1 MRRSKSLFA
10 ASKKVFVG
18 GVNSPVRAFKSVGGT
33 PVFFRSGK
41 GAGVTD
47 VDGKSYVDYCLSWGP
62 MILGHAHP
70 EIEAAAR
77 KALKRGASFGAPTEA
92 ELRLGEAIRAALP
105 SMAKI
110 RMTSSGT
117 EAVMSALRTA
127 RAFTKRDLI
136 VKFVGCYHGHADS
149 LLVAAGSG
157 ALTLGR
163 PDSAGVPKAF
173 ARTTL
178 LLPYNDADAVK
189 RLFKR
194 YGRKIAAVIVEPVA
208 ANMGVIPPAEG
219 FLETLRTVTR
229 RYKSLLIFDEV
240 ITGFRLFYGGAQTVM
255 RIVPDLTCLGKI
267 IGGGFPIGAYG
278 GRREIMDLVA
288 PLGPVYQAGTLSGN
302 PVGTAAGLAALKVL
316 KRDRPYPRLANT
328 TAVLVE
334 ELRALAAMRGL
345 PLTINHVASM
355 FTVFFTG
362 REVNDFDS
370 AAASDARAYA
380 RFHRSLLQD
389 GVYFPPS
396 KFEAAMLSIRHGNAE
411 LERTLDAAARAFQR
425 L

>member
-10 ASKKVFVG
+10 ASKKVLVG

-41 GAGVTD
+41 GARITD

-105 SMAKI
+105 SMAKV

-117 EAVMSALRTA
+117 EAVMSALRVA
-127 RAFTKRDLI
+127 RAFTRRDLI

-194 YGRKIAAVIVEPVA
+194 FGRKIAAVIVEPVA

-219 FLETLRTVTR
+219 FLETLRAVTR

-240 ITGFRLFYGGAQTVM
+240 ITGF
-255 RIVPDLTCLGKI
+255 
-267 IGGGFPIGAYG
+267 
-278 GRREIMDLVA
+278 
-288 PLGPVYQAGTLSGN
+288 
-302 PVGTAAGLAALKVL
+302 
-316 KRDRPYPRLANT
+316 
-328 TAVLVE
+328 
-334 ELRALAAMRGL
+334 
-345 PLTINHVASM
+345 
-355 FTVFFTG
+355 
-362 REVNDFDS
+362 
-370 AAASDARAYA
+370 
-380 RFHRSLLQD
+380 
-389 GVYFPPS
+389 
-396 KFEAAMLSIRHGNAE
+396 
-411 LERTLDAAARAFQR
+411 
-425 L
+425 

>member
-10 ASKKVFVG
+10 ASKKVLVG

-41 GAGVTD
+41 GARVTD

-77 KALKRGASFGAPTEA
+77 KALKRGASFGAPTETA
-92 ELRLGEAIRAALP
+92 LRLGEAIRAALP
-105 SMAKI
+105 SMAKV
-110 RMTSSGT
+110 RLTSSGT
-117 EAVMSALRTA
+117 EAVMSALRVA

-136 VKFVGCYHGHADS
+136 VKFIGCYHGHADS

-157 ALTLGR
+157 ALALGR

-178 LLPYNDADAVK
+178 LLPYNDSDAVK
-189 RLFKR
+189 KLFKR
-194 YGRKIAAVIVEPVA
+194 CGRKIAAVIVEPVA
-208 ANMGVIPPAEG
+208 ANMGVIPPAED
-219 FLETLRTVTR
+219 FLETLRAVTR
-229 RYKSLLIFDEV
+229 RAKSLLIFDEV
-240 ITGFRLFYGGAQTVM
+240 ITGFRLFYGGAQTAM
-255 RIVPDLTCLGKI
+255 RIAPDLTCLGKI

-302 PVGTAAGLAALKVL
+302 PVGTAAGLATLKVL
-316 KRDRPYPRLANT
+316 KRDKPYSRLAKT
-328 TAVLVE
+328 TAVLVDE
-334 ELRALAAMRGL
+334 MRTLASLRGL

-355 FTVFFTG
+355 FTAFFTG
-362 REVNDFDS
+362 REVNDFNS
-370 AAASDARAYA
+370 ATASDARAYA
-380 RFHRSLLQD
+380 RFHRALLQD

-411 LERTLDAAARAFQR
+411 LERTLDAVARAFRR